1 MSDDAQ
7 ARASRDA
14 ALAAKRRLAPVLLAL
29 EGVTGLGV
37 QGEEMVVYVTDAS
50 DAVRERIARA
60 LRDRGETPRWRCEAT
75 GGFKAR

>member
-1 MSDDAQ
+1 MTDDAQ

-14 ALAAKRRLAPVLLAL
+14 ALAAKRRLSPVLLAL

-37 QGEEMVVYVTDAS
+37 QGDEVVVYVTDESA
-50 DAVRERIARA
+50 DVRERIVRA
-60 LRDRGETPRWRCEAT
+60 LRDRGEAPRWRCEAT